1 MTMKRLLLTLAVVM
15 LSCSVFAQTQAEL
28 YDRFNEAIS
37 RYDIDGAAAVIDEWE
52 KAYPGDAEIF
62 ALQANYHFQKAI
74 NEEIVMS
81 DTEPDDGREY
91 LLTKDSLGV
100 QRYLY
105 SEIRIDSTEL
115 KAAQAALTE
124 GILNHPDRLDLRL
137 GKITVHLYVDEHD
150 LAVQEVKSALE
161 RSLKNQNRWTDTLDE
176 PIETDGVSYLREC
189 IQDYLS
195 QLIEA
200 DDLASAEKMIDDCI
214 LSYPKDAVFLTD
226 KGVLRF
232 YADDLKGALKWF
244 RKASKA
250 DPDDMLIMAN
260 IANIY
265 EKMGNRKKALKY
277 YSIIAESDDEEFAE
291 IAKSAIQEL
300 THQTT
305 DTKN

>member
-1 MTMKRLLLTLAVVM
+1 MKRLLLTLAVVM

-28 YDRFNEAIS
+28 YDRFHEAIS
-37 RYDIDGAAAVIDEWE
+37 RYDIDGAAAVIDKWE

-62 ALQANYHFQKAI
+62 ALQANYHFQKAL
-74 NEEIVMS
+74 NEEIVLS

-105 SEIRIDSTEL
+105 SEIRINSTEL

-124 GILNHPDRLDLRL
+124 GTLNHPDRLDLRL
-137 GKITVHLYVDEHD
+137 GKITVHLYVNEHD

-214 LSYPKDAVFLTD
+214 MSYPKDAVFLTD

-277 YSIIAESDDEEFAE
+277 YGIIAESDDEEFAE

-300 THQTT
+300 THQTA
-305 DTKN
+305 DTQN

>member
-1 MTMKRLLLTLAVVM
+1 MTMKRLLLTLAIVM
-15 LSCSVFAQTQAEL
+15 LSCSAFAQSRTEL
-28 YDRFNEAIS
+28 YDRFHEAIS
-37 RYDIDGAAAVIDEWE
+37 RYNTDGAAEVIAEWE
-52 KAYPGDAEIF
+52 KSYPGDAEIF

-74 NEEIVMS
+74 NEEIVLS
-81 DTEPDDGREY
+81 DTEPEDGREY

-115 KAAQAALTE
+115 KAAQGALAE
-124 GILNHPDRLDLRL
+124 GILNHPDRLDIRL
-137 GKITVHLYVDEHD
+137 GKITVHLHVAEHD

-161 RSLKNQNRWTDTLDE
+161 RSLQNQNRWTDTLDE

-189 IQDYLS
+189 IQDYLE

-214 LSYPKDAVFLTD
+214 KSYSKDAVFLTD

-232 YADDLKGALKWF
+232 YANDLKGAVKWF
-244 RKASKA
+244 RKARRIA
-250 DPDDMLIMAN
+250 PDDMLITAN
-260 IANIY
+260 IANLY
-265 EKMGNRKKALKY
+265 EKMGNKKKALKY
-277 YSIIAESDDEEFAE
+277 YGIIAESDDEKFAE

-300 THQTT
+300 
-305 DTKN
+305 NAE

>member
-1 MTMKRLLLTLAVVM
+1 MKRLLLTLAVVM

-52 KAYPGDAEIF
+52 KSYPGDAEIF

-74 NEEIVMS
+74 NEEIVLS
-81 DTEPDDGREY
+81 DTEPDDGSEY
-91 LLTKDSLGV
+91 LLIKDSLGV

-115 KAAQAALTE
+115 KAAQAALAE

-137 GKITVHLYVDEHD
+137 GKITVHLSADEHD

-244 RKASKA
+244 RKANKA
-250 DPDDMLIMAN
+250 DSDDMLIMAN

-265 EKMGNRKKALKY
+265 EKMDNRKKALKY

-300 THQTT
+300 THQTA
-305 DTKN
+305 DTQN

>member
-1 MTMKRLLLTLAVVM
+1 MKRLLLTLAIVM
-15 LSCSVFAQTQAEL
+15 FSCSAFAQSRTEL
-28 YDRFNEAIS
+28 YDRFHEAIS
-37 RYDIDGAAAVIDEWE
+37 RYNTDGAAEVIAEWE
-52 KAYPGDAEIF
+52 RSYPGDAEIF

-74 NEEIVMS
+74 NEEIVLS
-81 DTEPDDGREY
+81 DTEPEDGREY

-115 KAAQAALTE
+115 KAAQAALAE

-137 GKITVHLYVDEHD
+137 GKITVHLYVAEHD
-150 LAVQEVKSALE
+150 LAVQEVTSALE
-161 RSLKNQNRWTDTLDE
+161 RSLKNQNRWTNTLDE

-189 IQDYLS
+189 IQDYLE

-200 DDLASAEKMIDDCI
+200 DDLASAERMIDDCI
-214 LSYPKDAVFLTD
+214 KSYSKDAVFLTD

-232 YADDLKGALKWF
+232 YANDLKGALKWF
-244 RKASKA
+244 RKASRNA
-250 DPDDMLIMAN
+250 PEDMLITTN

-277 YSIIAESDDEEFAE
+277 YGIIAESDDEKFAE
-291 IAKSAIQEL
+291 IAKSAIEEL
-300 THQTT
+300 KA
-305 DTKN
+305 D